1 MKKERRII
9 SGILIMA
16 LLFSG
21 IPTVS
26 AHIEIIDIGHN
37 RAAQWNDIEGM
48 CGYVDYQ
55 NVANHTIGGA
65 ILVFVDGEI
74 VAGKILNMEIRYVA
88 GFQCSPIKTL
98 EFPITET
105 EGGHT
110 IVVHVLSM
118 NSSSERTYEYYA
130 KGIEEDVTEEVEREE
145 VEDWL
150 TCWGNEE

>member
-1 MKKERRII
+1 MTKNRIAMYV
-9 SGILIMA
+9 LLLA
-16 LLFSG
+16 LLFSAL
-21 IPTVS
+21 PAVT
-26 AHIEIIDIGHN
+26 AHIDVLDVGHYN
-37 RAAQWNDIEGM
+37 AARWDDIEGM

-110 IVVHVLSM
+110 IVVYIHSM
-118 NSSSERTYEYYA
+118 NDSIKRAYEYHTEGVEEVVDA
-130 KGIEEDVTEEVEREE
+130 EESGIEK
-145 VEDWL
+145 DWL
-150 TCWGNEE
+150 LCWEEE